1 MRNNDKNK
9 IYKYEYGTQ
18 SALYNKEC
26 WLHNSWYLFI
36 VQNLP
41 VCSLYEEIFDVLL
54 FVFVP
59 ALHVHPEICVGT
71 HRPIIQ
77 FLHFLCELKKQIKV
91 SFAVNLLQYILD
103 SLMNHGIFKICGGF
117 IFCWSSFF
125 MHKFTSSI
133 NYEKK
138 LLK

>member
-18 SALYNKEC
+18 SALYNIEC

-71 HRPIIQ
+71 YRPIIQ
-77 FLHFLCELKKQIKV
+77 FLHFLCELKKQIKGFLCC
-91 SFAVNLLQYILD
+91 SSSLIYFGFSNESWNLQNLWWLY
-103 SLMNHGIFKICGGF
+103 F
-117 IFCWSSFF
+117 
-125 MHKFTSSI
+125 
-133 NYEKK
+133 
-138 LLK
+138 LLV